1 MSSRLSRR
9 DKKIVLGITGGY
21 GTGKTTVAKIFKS
34 FGAKVI
40 DADKIAHSLIKPG
53 TAVYNKIIAVFGSRI
68 LKKDKSI
75 NRAKLSGIVFNNH
88 KLLERLNKIVHPT
101 VIRIIKDE
109 LDRTSRKTVVLDIPL
124 FFEAGLRH
132 LVDKIIVV
140 KLGRRKQLERLLNK
154 TSFTRQDILKRIN
167 VQMPLSDKIRLS
179 DFVIDNSGTIEKTKK
194 QVEKLMLRLRSASR
208 LEAS

>member
-1 MSSRLSRR
+1 MRKQKNRY
-9 DKKIVLGITGGY
+9 KKIVLGITGSY

-53 TAVYNKIIAVFGSRI
+53 TIVYNKIIAIFGSRI

-75 NRAKLSGIVFNNH
+75 DRIKLSEIVFNNH
-88 KLLERLNKIVHPT
+88 KLLERLNKIVHPA
-101 VIRIIKDE
+101 VIRVIKDE
-109 LDRTSRKTVVLDIPL
+109 LGRTFQKTIILDVPL
-124 FFEAGLRH
+124 FFEAGLGH

-140 KLGRRKQLERLLNK
+140 KLSRQKQLKRLLKK
-154 TSFTRQDILKRIN
+154 TSLARQALLKRIN
-167 VQMPLSDKIRLS
+167 AQMPLSDKVRVA

-194 QVEKLMLRLRSASR
+194 QVEKLRRMLWKN
-208 LEAS
+208 